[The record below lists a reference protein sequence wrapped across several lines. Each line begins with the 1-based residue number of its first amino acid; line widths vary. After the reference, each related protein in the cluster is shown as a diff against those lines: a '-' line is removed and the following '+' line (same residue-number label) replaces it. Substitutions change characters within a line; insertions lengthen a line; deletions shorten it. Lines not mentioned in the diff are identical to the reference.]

1 MPLRARLRN
10 SGLKLK
16 IPVRPTSAVSNSPY
30 AGGNRHSASPG
41 GGRRGE
47 SRSRPDWPS
56 EAPREGRPSPKVG
69 THTPTVPYVQA
80 FDATVDTRPVWDV
93 SADRPKT
100 TTDGFR
106 AIPIQCDPVGA
117 ASGCD
122 RLLNSSPLRAEDSEP
137 ESPELSS
144 IQAQFRSSP
153 FEAELQLL
161 SQRARH
167 LREWFYQLSP
177 GGGGTTVEE
186 RGRDSRRPSY
196 SYSARYLSSPV
207 PRFRSRTCS
216 GRSPSRYK
224 SKRHAQKQISYPF
237 VMKASQAKCT
247 DIEMVQTSEK

>member
-16 IPVRPTSAVSNSPY
+16 IPVRPTSTVSSSPY

-56 EAPREGRPSPKVG
+56 EVPRDRRSSPRVG
-69 THTPTVPYVQA
+69 SFPPTVPYVQA
-80 FDATVDTRPVWDV
+80 FDAAVDTRPVWDV

-106 AIPIQCDPVGA
+106 AIPIQCDPVGEP
-117 ASGCD
+117 SGCD
-122 RLLNSSPLRAEDSEP
+122 RLLSSSPSRAQDSEP
-137 ESPELSS
+137 ESPELAS
-144 IQAQFRSSP
+144 IRPQFRSSP
-153 FEAELQLL
+153 LELQLL
-161 SQRARH
+161 SHRARH

-177 GGGGTTVEE
+177 GGGGTCTAEE

-196 SYSARYLSSPV
+196 SYSNRYLSSPV
-207 PRFRSRTCS
+207 LRFRSRTCS
-216 GRSPSRYK
+216 GRSPSRYQ
-224 SKRHAQKQISYPF
+224 SWSNWLNF
-237 VMKASQAKCT
+237 LLSLL
-247 DIEMVQTSEK
+247 

>member
-16 IPVRPTSAVSNSPY
+16 IPVRPTSTVSNSPY

-56 EAPREGRPSPKVG
+56 EVPRDRRSSPRVG
-69 THTPTVPYVQA
+69 SFPPTVPYVQA
-80 FDATVDTRPVWDV
+80 FDAAVDTRPVWDV

-144 IQAQFRSSP
+144 IQPQFRSSP

-224 SKRHAQKQISYPF
+224 SKRHAQKNFLPLCHESLTGQ
-237 VMKASQAKCT
+237 MH
-247 DIEMVQTSEK
+247 